1 MIPAGPCCRFVPS
14 RDHQLRLQAKIY
26 LANHYNFVMI
36 RQPIA
41 LSQEPKNGNLHMI
54 TKLFFHRLARR
65 RIPLIA
71 CACLISP
78 AVNHSAFAQAT
89 TEQPIVVTAEEVPSA
104 YGAPPGFSRS
114 RFSNAVNAYVLPPW
128 AFFFGELFEGQGFRH
143 GPPDYLFTQE
153 IEMGLPYRFNVA
165 AETEFE
171 RFNGGGGAQ
180 TVSLEARWALAD
192 WNKIPL
198 NPTLFAE
205 YKFGVGTIRHEEV
218 PPPPGGG
225 EEEEEEG
232 GPPKVPDAYEV
243 RLLLAQ
249 DFFEH
254 VEWAMNWFFE
264 KENTGD
270 RGREWGFSQAAM
282 MPVLLPNERLKVGIE
297 MLYRNVTTKDTRGDA
312 VNSFVIGPTV
322 AWKPTAQTRL
332 DISPLFGCTHDSPVA
347 DVFVAFS
354 WLFGGERAEAEAP
367 VSSRFR
373 YLTKVPADYYSGKDS
388 EKEIKQVAP
397 PPCPEWYGDREWNVN
412 LWGTYTFT
420 NTEFAPNPSLV
431 DIVQSTSE
439 GGAVLGT
446 YDHYI
451 GGDHAWGGG
460 GDIKY
465 FFCRYVGLGVEGFA
479 LDASKPGFDIFEDPT
494 VPIFVHRR
502 INHDHTIGSV
512 LGTLTLRYPIP
523 CTRLAPYAWAG
534 VGAIFGGGER
544 DIVHTQGPP
553 DAFAVH
559 AQTDHFGSETKVLG
573 QFGAGLEFRI
583 ARHFGWTND
592 LSFGVIDGPQNNFG
606 MLRSGLNFVF

>member
-1 MIPAGPCCRFVPS
+1 MRNTSFFSGV
-14 RDHQLRLQAKIY
+14 QLGQ
-26 LANHYNFVMI
+26 
-36 RQPIA
+36 
-41 LSQEPKNGNLHMI
+41 
-54 TKLFFHRLARR
+54 
-65 RIPLIA
+65 RIPLIV
-71 CACLISP
+71 CAGLLFS
-78 AVNHSAFAQAT
+78 AVHNSILAQTTT
-89 TEQPIVVTAEEVPSA
+89 TEEAVVVTAEEVPSA
-104 YGAPPGFSRS
+104 YGAPPGLSRS
-114 RFSNAVNAYVLPPW
+114 RFSNTVNAYVLPPW
-128 AFFFGELFEGQGFRH
+128 SFFFGELYEGQGFRH
-143 GPPDYLFTQE
+143 GPPDHLFTQE
-153 IEMGLPYRFNVA
+153 VEMGLPYRFNIA
-165 AETEFE
+165 AEAGFE
-171 RFNGGGGAQ
+171 RFDGGGGARS
-180 TVSLEARWALAD
+180 VSLEARWALAD

-198 NPTLFAE
+198 NPTIFAE

-225 EEEEEEG
+225 EEEES

-249 DFFEH
+249 EFFER
-254 VEWAMNWFFE
+254 VEWAINWFFE

-282 MPVLLPNERLKVGIE
+282 IPILLPNERLKVGIE
-297 MLYRNVTTKDTRGDA
+297 MEYKNVTTKDTRGDA

-332 DISPLFGCTHDSPVA
+332 DVSPLFGCTHDSPVA

-373 YLTKVPADYYSGKDS
+373 YYSDASYSRSGKDS
-388 EKEIKQVAP
+388 GKEMKQVAP

-412 LWGTYTFT
+412 LWGTYAFT

-439 GGAVLGT
+439 GGAVFGT

-465 FFCRYVGLGVEGFA
+465 FFCRYAGLGVEGFA

-512 LGTLTLRYPIP
+512 SGTLTLRYPIP
-523 CTRLAPYAWAG
+523 CTRIAPYAWAG
-534 VGAIFGGGER
+534 VGAIFGGGQR
-544 DIVHTQGPP
+544 DTLHTQGPP
-553 DAFAVH
+553 DAFAVN
-559 AQTDHFGSETKVLG
+559 AQTEHFGSETKVLG
-573 QFGAGLEFRI
+573 QFGAGLEFRFS
-583 ARHFGWTND
+583 RHVAMIND
-592 LSFGVIDGPQNNFG
+592 LSFGVIDGPKNNFG
-606 MLRSGLNFVF
+606 MFRSGLNFAF